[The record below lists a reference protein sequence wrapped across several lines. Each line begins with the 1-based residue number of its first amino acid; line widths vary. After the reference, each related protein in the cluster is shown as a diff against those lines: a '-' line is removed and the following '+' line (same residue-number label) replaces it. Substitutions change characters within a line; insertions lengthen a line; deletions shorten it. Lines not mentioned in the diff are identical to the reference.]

1 MLVGRRA
8 LSMRGLALAA
18 MALMLLAPQEVVG
31 VSFQMSFAAVMAL
44 IAGYEVM
51 SPVLARLRGHR
62 VARHVAALVL
72 TSLLAGV
79 AAAPFGAYHFG
90 RVQLYFIL
98 ANLLA
103 VPLTAMLV
111 MPAGLLALML
121 MPFGLER
128 LALVPMGWGLDAIIA
143 IARTVAAIPA
153 ATFGVPHMPVWGLG
167 LVAIGLAWLGLWRS
181 RMRLVGAV
189 VVAAGLLSGLASPPA
204 DLLVAPDARL
214 IAWRSPPL
222 LQTRPGFSRFVLDSW
237 SQYWAQPLAAAFPKA
252 GPPARSAARRMVA
265 GSTRP
270 GRRCCSPVACARWT
284 AAAHRWWCLPSRRE
298 WSARPCRESIA
309 SPSGRMA
316 PMRCG
321 CGTGRRLCCPTA
333 RIAAIGPG
341 WRCPARS
348 ARRFRWPRPMWGTNV
363 CPTRTR
369 GMK

>member
-237 SQYWAQPLAAAFPKA
+237 SQYWAQPLAAAFPESGAPGPIRCTADGCRIDQA
-252 GPPARSAARRMVA
+252 GATVLLARSLRPMDCSGASLVVSAEPARVVCPALPRIDRFTVWQDGAHAVWLRDGAAIVLSDRAYRGDRPWVA
-265 GSTRP
+265 LP
-270 GRRCCSPVACARWT
+270 GKIRTTLPL
-284 AAAHRWWCLPSRRE
+284 AAADV
-298 WSARPCRESIA
+298 
-309 SPSGRMA
+309 GD
-316 PMRCG
+316 
-321 CGTGRRLCCPTA
+321 
-333 RIAAIGPG
+333 
-341 WRCPARS
+341 
-348 ARRFRWPRPMWGTNV
+348 
-363 CPTRTR
+363 
-369 GMK
+369 